1 MPSSVA
7 VLGAGRVGTTIAAA
21 WIRAGAKVF
30 LYDVSTEKIEKLK
43 AGIPLYKDEP
53 IIDNELKGALGNT
66 FYPTKDPKEAI
77 AEADSIFIAVPVG
90 LKNGKADLSYLSKA
104 ADDIAISLK
113 KGSTIILETSV
124 PPGTT
129 RGFLRKKIEIKSN
142 MKAGNDFFLAYSP
155 ERISEGRALQDLE
168 ERYPKI
174 VAGLESRSLDN
185 VANLYSKIAKKGVIR
200 MTSLEAAEAEKLFEG
215 IYRDVNIALA
225 NQLASFCEKA
235 GLNYW
240 EIMNAANSQPYCHL
254 HRPGSG
260 VGGACIP
267 VYPVF
272 ISNMADDMRVD
283 LSVVKAAREENE
295 SQPREVAESAIKFSS
310 ASKGDKIA
318 ILGLAFRGDVSD
330 DRLSPTYSIA
340 SYLKD
345 KGFNVWVHDPICKP
359 SKTTNDFTFTPN
371 LKEAIDGAKLL
382 LISTDHSEYKKLNF
396 EEIISKNST
405 IFIYDARGIL
415 KSKKY
420 KRIHII
426 GSSSN
431 NSDI

>member
-1 MPSSVA
+1 MPSKVA
-7 VLGAGRVGTTIAAA
+7 VLGAGRVGSTIAAA
-21 WIRAGAKVF
+21 WIRTGVEVF
-30 LYDVSTEKIEKLK
+30 LFDPDVVKIEKIK
-43 AGIPLYKDEP
+43 KGIALYKDEP
-53 IIDNELKGALGNT
+53 FINDVLKDAIGESLHATN
-66 FYPTKDPKEAI
+66 DAKEAI
-77 AEADSIFIAVPVG
+77 ETADSIFIAVPVG
-90 LKNGKADLSYLSKA
+90 LRDRSVDFSSLVA
-104 ADDIAISLK
+104 AARYIGRSLK
-113 KGSTIILETSV
+113 KGSTVILETSV

-129 RGFLRKKIEIKSN
+129 RNILKKNIESQSN
-142 MKAGNDFFLAYSP
+142 MEAGKDFLLGYSP
-155 ERISEGRALQDLE
+155 ERISEGRALKDLE
-168 ERYPKI
+168 ENYPK
-174 VAGLESRSLDN
+174 VVSGLDRKSLER
-185 VANLYSKIAKKGVIR
+185 VSKLYSAVAKKGVIK
-200 MTSLEAAEAEKLFEG
+200 MSSLEAAEAEKLFEG

-235 GLNYW
+235 GLDYW
-240 EIMNAANSQPYCHL
+240 EIMSAANSQPFCHL

-272 ISNMADDMRVD
+272 ISNLADDMRVD

-295 SQPREVAESAIKFSS
+295 SQPIEVAEAAIKFSS
-310 ASKGDKIA
+310 ANKGDKIT

-330 DRLSPTYSIA
+330 DRLSPTYPIA
-340 SYLKD
+340 SYLKE
-345 KGFNVWVHDPICKP
+345 KGFKVWVHDPICRP
-359 SKTTNDFTFTPN
+359 SKSTDDFTFTSN

-405 IFIYDARGIL
+405 TFIYDARGIL

-426 GSSSN
+426 GSTSN

>member
-1 MPSSVA
+1 MQSKVA
-7 VLGAGRVGTTIAAA
+7 VIGAGRVGSTIAAA
-21 WIRAGAKVF
+21 WIRAGAEVF
-30 LYDVSTEKIEKLK
+30 LYDINTQKINKLRE
-43 AGIPLYKDEP
+43 GIPLFEDEP
-53 IIDNELKGALGNT
+53 FIDETLKSALDKRFHATSNAE
-66 FYPTKDPKEAI
+66 EAI
-77 AEADSIFIAVPVG
+77 KMADAVFIAVPVG
-90 LKNGKADLSYLSKA
+90 LMKGRVDFSYLAKA
-104 ADDIAISLK
+104 AADIAGYLRR
-113 KGSTIILETSV
+113 GSAVILETSV

-129 RGFLRKKIEIKSN
+129 RNFLRERIEAKSN
-142 MKAGNDFFLAYSP
+142 MKAGEDFFLAYSP
-155 ERISEGRALQDLE
+155 ERISEGRALKDLE
-168 ERYPKI
+168 ENYPKV
-174 VAGLESRSLDN
+174 VAGLERKSLDK
-185 VANLYSKIAKKGVIR
+185 VVSLYSHIAKKGIIR
-200 MTSLEAAEAEKLFEG
+200 MSSLEAAEAEKLFEG

-235 GLNYW
+235 GLDYW
-240 EIMNAANSQPYCHL
+240 EIMNAANSQPFCHL

-272 ISNMADDMRVD
+272 ISNLADDMRVD

-295 SQPREVAESAIKFSS
+295 SQPIEVAEAAIKFSS
-310 ASKGDKIA
+310 ANKGDKIT

-330 DRLSPTYSIA
+330 DRLSPTYPIA
-340 SYLKD
+340 SYLKE
-345 KGFNVWVHDPICKP
+345 KGFKVWVHDPICRP
-359 SKTTNDFTFTPN
+359 SKSTDDFTFTSS

>member
-1 MPSSVA
+1 MPSKVA
-7 VLGAGRVGTTIAAA
+7 VLGAGRVGSTIAAA
-21 WIRAGAKVF
+21 WIRTGVEVF
-30 LYDVSTEKIEKLK
+30 LFDPDVVKIEKIK
-43 AGIPLYKDEP
+43 KGIALYKDEP
-53 IIDNELKGALGNT
+53 FINDVLKDAIGESLHATN
-66 FYPTKDPKEAI
+66 DAKEAI
-77 AEADSIFIAVPVG
+77 ETADSIFIAVPLG
-90 LKNGKADLSYLSKA
+90 LRDRSVDFSSLVA
-104 ADDIAISLK
+104 AARYIGRSLK
-113 KGSTIILETSV
+113 KGSTVILETSV

-129 RGFLRKKIEIKSN
+129 RNILKKNIESQSN
-142 MKAGNDFFLAYSP
+142 MEAGKDFLLGYSP
-155 ERISEGRALQDLE
+155 ERISEGRALKDLE
-168 ERYPKI
+168 ENYPK
-174 VAGLESRSLDN
+174 VVSGLDRKSLER
-185 VANLYSKIAKKGVIR
+185 VSKLYSAVAKKGVIK
-200 MTSLEAAEAEKLFEG
+200 MSSLEAAEAEKLFEG

-235 GLNYW
+235 GLDYW
-240 EIMNAANSQPYCHL
+240 EIMSAANSQPFCHL

-272 ISNMADDMRVD
+272 ISNLADDMRVD

-295 SQPREVAESAIKFSS
+295 SQPIEVAEAAIKFSS
-310 ASKGDKIA
+310 ANKGDKIT

-330 DRLSPTYSIA
+330 DRLSPTYPIA
-340 SYLKD
+340 SYLKS
-345 KGFNVWVHDPICKP
+345 KGFKVWVHDPICRP
-359 SKTTNDFTFTPN
+359 SKSTDDFTFTSS

-426 GSSSN
+426 GSTSN

>member
-1 MPSSVA
+1 MPSLVA

-21 WIRAGAKVF
+21 WIRTGATVF
-30 LYDVSTEKIEKLK
+30 LYDVSIERVKKLK
-43 AGIPLYKDEP
+43 NGIPLYKDEP
-53 IIDNELKGALGNT
+53 YIDEVLKGALHDR
-66 FYPTKDPKEAI
+66 FYPTNDPEEAI
-77 AEADSIFIAVPVG
+77 ANADSIFIAVPVG
-90 LKNGKADLSYLSKA
+90 LKDGKADLSYLSKA
-104 ADDIAISLK
+104 ADDIARFLK
-113 KGSTIILETSV
+113 RGSMVVLETSV

-129 RGFLRKKIEIKSN
+129 RCFLKEKIEAKSN
-142 MKAGNDFFLAYSP
+142 IKAGKDFFLAYSP
-155 ERISEGRALQDLE
+155 ERISEGRALKDLE
-168 ERYPKI
+168 ENYPKV
-174 VAGLESRSLDN
+174 VAGLERKSLDK
-185 VANLYSKIAKKGVIR
+185 VASLYSHIAKKGIIR
-200 MTSLEAAEAEKLFEG
+200 MSSLEAAEAEKLFEG

-235 GLNYW
+235 GLDYW
-240 EIMNAANSQPYCHL
+240 EIMSAANSQPFCHL

-272 ISNMADDMRVD
+272 ISNLADDMRVD

-295 SQPREVAESAIKFSS
+295 SQPIEVAEAAIKFSS
-310 ASKGDKIA
+310 ANKGDKIT

-330 DRLSPTYSIA
+330 DRLSPTYPIA
-340 SYLKD
+340 SYLKE
-345 KGFNVWVHDPICKP
+345 KGFKVWVHDPICRP
-359 SKTTNDFTFTPN
+359 SKATDDFTFTSS

>member
-1 MPSSVA
+1 MPSKVA
-7 VLGAGRVGTTIAAA
+7 VLGAGRVGSTIAAA
-21 WIRAGAKVF
+21 WIRTGVEVF
-30 LYDVSTEKIEKLK
+30 LFDPDVVKIEKIK
-43 AGIPLYKDEP
+43 KGIALYKDEP
-53 IIDNELKGALGNT
+53 FINDVLKDAIGESLHATN
-66 FYPTKDPKEAI
+66 DAKEAI
-77 AEADSIFIAVPVG
+77 ETADSIFIAVPVG
-90 LKNGKADLSYLSKA
+90 LRDRSVDFSSLVA
-104 ADDIAISLK
+104 AARYIGRSLK
-113 KGSTIILETSV
+113 KGSTVILETSV

-129 RGFLRKKIEIKSN
+129 RTILKNNIESQSN
-142 MKAGNDFFLAYSP
+142 MEAGKDFLLGYSP
-155 ERISEGRALQDLE
+155 ERISEGRALKDLE
-168 ERYPKI
+168 ENYPK
-174 VAGLESRSLDN
+174 VVSGLDRKSLER
-185 VANLYSKIAKKGVIR
+185 VSKLYSAVAKKGVIK
-200 MTSLEAAEAEKLFEG
+200 MSSLEAAEAEKLFEG

-235 GLNYW
+235 GLDYW
-240 EIMNAANSQPYCHL
+240 EIMSAANSQPFCHL

-272 ISNMADDMRVD
+272 ISNLANDMRVD

-295 SQPREVAESAIKFSS
+295 SQPIEVAEAAIKFSS
-310 ASKGDKIA
+310 ANKGDKIT

-330 DRLSPTYSIA
+330 DRLSPTYPIA
-340 SYLKD
+340 SYLKE
-345 KGFNVWVHDPICKP
+345 KGFKVWVHDPICRP
-359 SKTTNDFTFTPN
+359 SKATDDFTFTSS